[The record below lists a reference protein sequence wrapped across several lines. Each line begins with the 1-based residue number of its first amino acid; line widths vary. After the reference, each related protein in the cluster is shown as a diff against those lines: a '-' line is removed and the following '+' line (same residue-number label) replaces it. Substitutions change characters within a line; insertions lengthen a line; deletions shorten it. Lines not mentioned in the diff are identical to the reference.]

1 MKRIF
6 TGLILGI
13 IVLVFVFYTED
24 ILFEIILYA
33 ILAFSI
39 YEIFRNRRQL
49 NIFIWFLLIAILT
62 NIVLVQVINDSFT
75 RAIFFSALII
85 SVLSDVCALVFG
97 KLFGKNFIFP
107 NISPNKT
114 LEGTI
119 FGLFLP
125 GLIILAFSFLFIEKI
140 IPGVEY
146 FHNYFSY
153 LLLINKSGFFT
164 TFLVITIC
172 SLISIFGDLIASKS
186 KRIMNIKDF
195 GNLLPGH
202 GGILDRIDS
211 HLFCIPLFLFLTYLI
226 L

>member
-1 MKRIF
+1 M
-6 TGLILGI
+6 
-13 IVLVFVFYTED
+13 
-24 ILFEIILYA
+24 
-33 ILAFSI
+33 
-39 YEIFRNRRQL
+39 
-49 NIFIWFLLIAILT
+49 
-62 NIVLVQVINDSFT
+62 
-75 RAIFFSALII
+75 
-85 SVLSDVCALVFG
+85 
-97 KLFGKNFIFP
+97 
-107 NISPNKT
+107 
-114 LEGTI
+114 
-119 FGLFLP
+119 
-125 GLIILAFSFLFIEKI
+125 ILAFSFLFKEKI

-153 LLLINKSGFFT
+153 LLLINQSGYFT

-226 L
+226 I

>member
-13 IVLVFVFYTED
+13 FAFGFVFYSED

-39 YEIFRNRRQL
+39 YELFRNRRQL
-49 NIFIWFLLIAILT
+49 NIFIWVLLIAILT

-85 SVLSDVCALVFG
+85 SVLSDIFALVFG
-97 KLFGKNFIFP
+97 KVFGRNFIFP

-119 FGLFLP
+119 FGLFLRN
-125 GLIILAFSFLFIEKI
+125 F
-140 IPGVEY
+140 Y
-146 FHNYFSY
+146 FFV
-153 LLLINKSGFFT
+153 L
-164 TFLVITIC
+164 
-172 SLISIFGDLIASKS
+172 
-186 KRIMNIKDF
+186 
-195 GNLLPGH
+195 
-202 GGILDRIDS
+202 
-211 HLFCIPLFLFLTYLI
+211 
-226 L
+226 